1 MEMDCN
7 KILTDEDFMEI
18 KQHGT
23 SDCPFQYY
31 YDDLEFFDFHCIEW
45 HWHREFEFLYVES
58 GEIICG
64 IGEKQSILSKGD
76 AIFINSKILH
86 RFYASSGGVI
96 PNFVCM
102 PEFIAPE
109 NSLVYKKYILPI
121 ISSNM
126 SFQCFQIAEPWQAR
140 IIQIMIKIMGTQENE
155 KIRELSTL
163 ALLQDLWLIFYE
175 NVKLSDKEKMQTVD
189 EAAQK
194 RVQLMMQYI
203 HENYNHEI
211 SLDEI
216 ASHIGISKSTALNLF
231 QRFLHTTPV
240 SYLIGYR
247 LQAASWL
254 LKNTNKK
261 VKTIAYESGFRNVD
275 YFCRLFKKRYHL
287 TSSEYRCAC
296 LKQYISK

>member
-58 GEIICG
+58 GQIICG
-64 IGEKQSILSKGD
+64 IGEKQIILSEGD

-203 HENYNHEI
+203 HENYNHEM

-247 LQAASWL
+247 LQAASRL

-287 TSSEYRCAC
+287 TPSEYRCAC
-296 LKQYISK
+296 

>member
-1 MEMDCN
+1 MEMDYN

-18 KQHGT
+18 KQHGS
-23 SDCPFQYY
+23 SDYPFQYY
-31 YDDLEFFDFHCIEW
+31 YYDLELFDFHCIEW

-58 GEIICG
+58 GQIICG
-64 IGEKQSILSKGD
+64 IGEKQIILSKGD

-86 RFYASSGGVI
+86 RFYSSSGGVI

-102 PEFIAPE
+102 PEFIAPQ

-140 IIQIMIKIMGTQENE
+140 IIEIMIKIMETQENE
-155 KIRELSTL
+155 KIREFSTL

-189 EAAQK
+189 ETAQK

-203 HENYNHEI
+203 HENYNHEL

-231 QRFLHTTPV
+231 QRFLHITPV

-287 TSSEYRCAC
+287 TPSEYRCAC
-296 LKQYISK
+296 

>member
-1 MEMDCN
+1 
-7 KILTDEDFMEI
+7 MEI
-18 KQHGT
+18 KQHGS

-64 IGEKQSILSKGD
+64 IGEKQIILSKGD

-203 HENYNHEI
+203 HENYNHEM

-287 TSSEYRCAC
+287 TPSEYRCAC